1 MYPNSTTP
9 FVESLASSQETAFL
23 GYPASQDLIS
33 TADAESE
40 LEQST
45 KASEFQRTTQKPSNR
60 IQSRP
65 AGSVLLGLDLGASRT
80 RVQVLSDETAKPL
93 YIEEV
98 PTVVGFARP
107 GILPGVLPENR
118 NEFFGEEALAHKL
131 HLNLVYPLQNGVI
144 TNLDVARAF
153 LNHIV
158 ERAGIGQK
166 VELRA
171 VIGMPSQAGE
181 KARADIRLASTG
193 IFDRVILIPE
203 PFLAALG
210 LRQATDRIDAIANS
224 LFVDMGAGST
234 DICIIQGRYPSDG
247 DQLTL
252 NFAGDQVDEIIQD
265 AILSRYPDCGISIPR
280 CRDIK
285 ERNSFVSG
293 ARDAVIAPV
302 MIRGRL
308 RRLDVADAIDR
319 GCTELLKN
327 VFQGVELLIERADP
341 DSIPDLLRNIFITGG
356 GSRIPGFSNGLQNL
370 LEEAGFEECRVTE
383 AGTDFKGLVALGASV
398 AARQAEERQWQNLLR

>member
-1 MYPNSTTP
+1 MNPNSTTP
-9 FVESLASSQETAFL
+9 FEESLASSQEPAFL

-40 LEQST
+40 SERSP

-60 IQSRP
+60 IQSLS
-65 AGSVLLGLDLGASRT
+65 AGSVLLGLDLGTSRT
-80 RVQVLSDETAKPL
+80 CVQVLSDETAKPL
-93 YIEEV
+93 HIDEV
-98 PTVVGFARP
+98 PTVVGYARP

-118 NEFFGEEALAHKL
+118 SELFGEEALAHKL

-144 TNLDVARAF
+144 TNLDAARAF
-153 LNHIV
+153 LNHIA
-158 ERAGIGQK
+158 ERAGTGH

-171 VIGMPSQAGE
+171 VIGMPSKAAE
-181 KARADIRLASTG
+181 KASEDIRLASTG

-210 LRQATDRIDAIANS
+210 TRQATDRIDAVANS
-224 LFVDMGAGST
+224 LFVDIGAGST
-234 DICIIQGRYPSDG
+234 DICIIQGCYPSDD

-252 NFAGDQVDEIIQD
+252 NFAGDQVDEIIQE

-285 ERNSFVSG
+285 ERNSFVNG
-293 ARDAVIAPV
+293 ARDAVTAPV

-308 RRLDVADAIDR
+308 RSLEVADAIDR
-319 GCTELLKN
+319 GCTELLKT
-327 VFQGVELLIERADP
+327 VFRGMELLIERADP

-356 GSRIPGFSNGLQNL
+356 GSRIPGFSDSLQNL
-370 LEEAGFEECRVTE
+370 LEEAGFEGCRVIE
-383 AGTDFKGLVALGASV
+383 AGTDYKGLVALGASV
-398 AARQAEERQWQNLLR
+398 AAQQAEERQWQNLLR